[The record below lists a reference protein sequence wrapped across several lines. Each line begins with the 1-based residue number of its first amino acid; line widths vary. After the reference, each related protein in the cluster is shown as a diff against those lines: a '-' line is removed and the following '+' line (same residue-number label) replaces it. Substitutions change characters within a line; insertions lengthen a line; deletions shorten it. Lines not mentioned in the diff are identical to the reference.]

1 MTIPGKLTQ
10 ILTALAALSLTVA
23 SLVLLS
29 GCEDKGEAEKV
40 RSAYYWST
48 TWESDSAQ
56 ADFIRRN
63 GIKRIYLRYFDV
75 VVNNDGSVMP
85 NATVRFASPIPDSVE
100 IVPTVFIV
108 NNCMGKDVDKLD
120 SLVLQRIMQMS
131 ETHDVKGVKEIQI
144 DCDWSNST
152 RKTYFAMLQRLTES
166 AHKKGLKVSATIRL
180 HQLSDKTPPVDRGV
194 LMMYNTGDLTKLNR
208 NPILDMADVAPYL
221 QHLEDY
227 SLPLSTAYPVFA
239 WRVLYRDNR
248 YVGIMHSD
256 DDLPVIPGDS
266 IATVQASLNTV
277 LEAKSAVSRLNP
289 KANNEVI
296 LFDISKQN
304 INRINQY
311 DYEKIFSY

>member
-10 ILTALAALSLTVA
+10 ILTALAALSLTAA

-40 RSAYYWST
+40 CSAYYWST

-75 VVNNDGSVMP
+75 VVNNEGRVMP

-144 DCDWSNST
+144 DCDWSNNT

>member
-1 MTIPGKLTQ
+1 MNKQGKFSQ
-10 ILTALAALSLTVA
+10 ILTAFAVLIVTAASFA
-23 SLVLLS
+23 LLS
-29 GCEDKGEAEKV
+29 SCEGKSGGEKV

-56 ADFIRRN
+56 ADFILRN
-63 GIKRIYLRYFDV
+63 GIKRIYLRFFDV
-75 VVNNDGSVMP
+75 VVDEKGRVMP

-100 IVPTVFIV
+100 IAPTVFIV
-108 NNCMGKDVDKLD
+108 NNCLGKDVDKLD
-120 SLVLQRIMQMS
+120 SLLLHRIMQMC

-152 RKTYFAMLQRLTES
+152 RNTYFAMLRRLSES
-166 AHKKGLKVSATIRL
+166 AHSKGLKVSATIRL

-194 LMMYNTGDLTKLNR
+194 LMMYNTGDLTKLSR
-208 NPILDMADVAPYL
+208 NPILDMADAAPYL

-227 SLPLSTAYPVFA
+227 SLPLSTAYPVFS
-239 WRVLYRDNR
+239 WRILYRDNH

-266 IATVQASLNTV
+266 IATVQANINTV
-277 LEAKSAVSRLNP
+277 LEAKTAVSHLNP
-289 KANNEVI
+289 KANDEVI

-311 DYEKIFSY
+311 NYEKIFNY